1 MDIGDWSIRNW
12 RPLAGLTTA
21 LFVALGALAG
31 YFSTYDS
38 SLPAL
43 GGPNALLYDLTLKM
57 AQPWRR
63 HLPTAPVV
71 LVAIDDASLASPEL
85 AALPRALFQPVWA
98 RLIDGLLAAG
108 ARRVAFDVVFAYAGA
123 DFQIGAFTLP
133 GYDRSLIDSLAAGR
147 ERIVLARFPSVA
159 PAPPFLAAMGAAR
172 VGVLD
177 LQVESDGRVRSTAPI
192 VRLPDGRV
200 ALGFAALG
208 AGWGVREAA
217 SVQRLLLTPSAPL
230 ADTATYSLGTLLA
243 CLSSTAGIDE
253 VRKAVEGRIVVI
265 GTTVLGEDEH
275 RGPARFLGAAVGPSP
290 GDRCAPRTGLVER
303 RHGDQVPGAL
313 LQIAAIQSAASNRP
327 VLLAPAWLRLGAGAW
342 LAFLFA
348 LMAFRDDSAL
358 ALGERDISPGSVI
371 LVQLAR
377 SVAFGLVG
385 PALVGCLLSA
395 SALVLADLWL
405 PMGYPVLATILAFGT
420 ILGFRSVR
428 HRAFFRRLYRTVGRY
443 LPPERLVTLARSSF
457 SDPLEGQEREVS
469 ILLADLVGFTSFSN
483 RPDLTASEIVRVANR
498 YFTLMQA
505 AIDRHDGCSDKF
517 LGDAVL
523 AFWNGLSDEPEHAV
537 KALATAQDIIEAVS
551 AAEESD
557 NSRLAARAVVCSGRV
572 YVGDIGAKQR
582 SNFTIIGP
590 AVNETFRIEKVADV
604 YGLPLL
610 LAASTA
616 EMIMGS
622 TSGAASVLGS
632 NVLLRID
639 DLELKGFA
647 GARSVYALVP
657 RDDPG
662 LAAFEAGRKAL
673 DRHMVGEGLAH
684 LAAVERGML
693 RQAAKVVSAA
703 TNRPREALSV
713 SGPRPHRGQPLRGRG
728 RISPRI
734 FRATSGNLESGA
746 ALAYGIG
753 APSVANAVERRSS
766 RRGEFMAQPLSQPQP
781 QPQPQK
787 AFPVGWDQFHRD
799 ARALAWRLAGA
810 GPFQAIVCVTRGGLV
825 PAAIVARELG
835 IRLIETVCVAS
846 YNHIQQGELKVLKD
860 VAGSIV
866 GIGGGRGKG
875 VLIVDDLVDTGKT
888 AKVVREILPEAHFA
902 TVYAKP
908 MGRPMVD
915 TFITE
920 VSQDTW
926 IYFPWDTGL
935 AFVPPIRDG
944 EL

>member
-1 MDIGDWSIRNW
+1 VDIGDWSIRNW

-38 SLPAL
+38 RLPAL
-43 GGPNALLYDLTLKM
+43 GGPNALLYDLTLKV

-133 GYDRSLIDSLAAGR
+133 GYDRSLIDSLTAGR

-243 CLSSTAGIDE
+243 CLSSTAGVDE

-275 RGPARFLGAAVGPSP
+275 RGPARFLGAAAAPSP

-303 RHGDQVPGAL
+303 RPGDQVPGAL

-327 VLLAPAWLRLGAGAW
+327 VLLAPAWLRLSAGAW
-342 LAFLFA
+342 LVFLFA
-348 LMAFRDDSAL
+348 VMAFRDDSAL

-469 ILLADLVGFTSFSN
+469 ILLADLAGFTSFSN

-551 AAEESD
+551 AAEGSD

-673 DRHMVGEGLAH
+673 DRHMVREGLAH

-693 RQAAKVVSAA
+693 RQAAKVVSA
-703 TNRPREALSV
+703 RHQQGEPFSGF
-713 SGPRPHRGQPLRGRG
+713 GPRPH
-728 RISPRI
+728 
-734 FRATSGNLESGA
+734 
-746 ALAYGIG
+746 
-753 APSVANAVERRSS
+753 
-766 RRGEFMAQPLSQPQP
+766 
-781 QPQPQK
+781 
-787 AFPVGWDQFHRD
+787 
-799 ARALAWRLAGA
+799 
-810 GPFQAIVCVTRGGLV
+810 
-825 PAAIVARELG
+825 
-835 IRLIETVCVAS
+835 
-846 YNHIQQGELKVLKD
+846 
-860 VAGSIV
+860 
-866 GIGGGRGKG
+866 
-875 VLIVDDLVDTGKT
+875 
-888 AKVVREILPEAHFA
+888 
-902 TVYAKP
+902 
-908 MGRPMVD
+908 
-915 TFITE
+915 
-920 VSQDTW
+920 
-926 IYFPWDTGL
+926 
-935 AFVPPIRDG
+935 
-944 EL
+944 